1 MTAGSAGQPA
11 PSECLA
17 GIHRPFDWVAALNV
31 IKGKMTD
38 DIAGLIVRIAE
49 AQGVDAVWSL
59 ATERFRSLGFSRVN
73 YGYTRFLQG
82 GGIGNPADA
91 MFLTTASPDYATRY
105 FAGGFYARTPAFK
118 WAQVNTGAC
127 TWKWVRE
134 AMEAGKLTP
143 DELNALRQNA
153 TMGVRAGI
161 TISFPEASA
170 RAKGAMGL
178 IADPDLTEA
187 DVELIFA
194 AQGIALQAVAQVMHL
209 KLVQMPFNARKRA
222 LTTRQREVLEW
233 VAGGKTA
240 QDVATVMSISLAMVE
255 KHLKLARE
263 ALDADTTVQAV
274 AKATLLNLI
283 FQPQPVAEPVL
294 G

>member
-1 MTAGSAGQPA
+1 MTEDIPA
-11 PSECLA
+11 
-17 GIHRPFDWVAALNV
+17 
-31 IKGKMTD
+31 
-38 DIAGLIVRIAE
+38 LIVRIAE
-49 AQGVDAVWSL
+49 AQDTAAVWSL
-59 ATERFRSLGFSRVN
+59 ATDHFRALGFSRVN

-82 GGIGNPADA
+82 RGIGNPADA
-91 MFLTTASPDYATRY
+91 MFLTTASPEYATRY
-105 FAGGFYARTPAFK
+105 FNGGFFSRTPAFK
-118 WAQVNTGAC
+118 WAQANTGAC

-134 AMEAGKLTP
+134 AMEAGTLTP
-143 DELNALRQNA
+143 DELTALRQNA
-153 TMGVRAGI
+153 GMGVRVGI

-187 DVELIFA
+187 DVEELFTT
-194 AQGIALQAVAQVMHL
+194 QGIALQAVAQVMHL

-222 LTTRQREVLEW
+222 LTARQREVLEW

-240 QDVATVMSISLAMVE
+240 QDVATVMAISLAMVE
-255 KHLKLARE
+255 KHMKLARE
-263 ALDADTTVQAV
+263 ALDADTTAQAV

-283 FQPQPVAEPVL
+283 FQSPPAPDSI

>member
-1 MTAGSAGQPA
+1 MT
-11 PSECLA
+11 
-17 GIHRPFDWVAALNV
+17 
-31 IKGKMTD
+31 KGTMTD
-38 DIAGLIVRIAE
+38 DIPALIVRIAE
-49 AQGVDAVWSL
+49 AQGIDTVWSL
-59 ATERFRSLGFSRVN
+59 ATDYFRSLGFARVN
-73 YGYTRFLQG
+73 YGYTRFLHG
-82 GGIGNPADA
+82 NGIGNPADA

-105 FAGGFYARTPAFK
+105 FAGGFYARTPAFR
-118 WAQVNTGAC
+118 WAQVNTGAS

-143 DELNALRQNA
+143 DELAALRQNA
-153 TMGVRAGI
+153 AMGVRAGI

-187 DVELIFA
+187 DVEGIFA
-194 AQGIALQAVAQVMHL
+194 TRGTALQAVAQVMHL
-209 KLVQMPFNARKRA
+209 KLVQMPYSARKRA
-222 LTTRQREVLEW
+222 LTARQREVLEW

-240 QDVATVMSISLAMVE
+240 QDVATVMTISLAMVE

-263 ALDADTTVQAV
+263 ALDADTTAQAV

-283 FQPQPVAEPVL
+283 FQPKPQPEGSL
-294 G
+294 T

>member
-1 MTAGSAGQPA
+1 MT
-11 PSECLA
+11 
-17 GIHRPFDWVAALNV
+17 
-31 IKGKMTD
+31 KGKMTD
-38 DIAGLIVRIAE
+38 EIAPLIVRIAE
-49 AQGVDAVWSL
+49 APGVEMVWSL
-59 ATERFRSLGFSRVN
+59 ATDYFRSMGFSRVN
-73 YGYTRFLQG
+73 YGYTRFLHG
-82 GGIGNPADA
+82 SGIGNPADA

-105 FAGGFYARTPAFK
+105 FAGGLYARTPAFK
-118 WAQVNTGAC
+118 WAHANTGAC

-134 AMEAGKLTP
+134 AMEAGTLTP
-143 DELNALRQNA
+143 DELAALRQNA

-187 DVELIFA
+187 DVERLFVSR
-194 AQGIALQAVAQVMHL
+194 GTALQAVAQVMHL
-209 KLVQMPFNARKRA
+209 KLVQMPFSARKRA

-240 QDVATVMSISLAMVE
+240 QDVATVMAISLAMVE

-263 ALDADTTVQAV
+263 ALDADTTAQAV

-283 FQPQPVAEPVL
+283 FQPQPLADAAAV
-294 G
+294 

>member
-1 MTAGSAGQPA
+1 MT
-11 PSECLA
+11 ED
-17 GIHRPFDWVAALNV
+17 F
-31 IKGKMTD
+31 TT
-38 DIAGLIVRIAE
+38 LIVRIAE
-49 AQGVDAVWSL
+49 APGVEAVWTL
-59 ATERFRSLGFSRVN
+59 ATDYFRAAGFSRVN
-73 YGYTRFLQG
+73 YGYTRFLHG
-82 GGIGNPADA
+82 NGIGNPADA

-118 WAQVNTGAC
+118 WAQANTGAC

-134 AMEAGKLTP
+134 AMEAGRLTP
-143 DELNALRQNA
+143 DELAALRQNA

-178 IADPDLTEA
+178 IADPELTEE
-187 DVELIFA
+187 DVERIFA
-194 AQGIALQAVAQVMHL
+194 SQGKALQAVAQVMHL
-209 KLVQMPFNARKRA
+209 KLVQMPFSARKRA
-222 LTTRQREVLEW
+222 LTSRQREVLEW

-240 QDVATVMSISLAMVE
+240 QDVATLMQISLAMVE

-283 FQPQPVAEPVL
+283 FQPQVL
-294 G
+294 PEAAVG